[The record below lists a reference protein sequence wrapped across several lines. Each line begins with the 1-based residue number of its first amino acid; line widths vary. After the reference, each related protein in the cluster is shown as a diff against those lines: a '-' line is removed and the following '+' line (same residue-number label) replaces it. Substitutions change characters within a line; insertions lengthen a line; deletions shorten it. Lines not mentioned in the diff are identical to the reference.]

1 MEFLDFDDLDY
12 ADFHTRA
19 RDVGLVQL
27 VDKIAGGYLVETP
40 RGGRH
45 LGYRCEVIAGNKKLA
60 SKPEVSDGKKGS
72 VQVLVET
79 KGERGYVV
87 SPPSGGTVHK
97 SGKPYVWLQG
107 GPDTITTITRDERD
121 DILDLARS
129 FNQLTRTE
137 FAPQDASDRTRGD
150 HTRSDRPGDDF
161 NHPDPPD
168 RALTMM
174 RLVNRTFMG
183 KDRRATPS
191 ALCVIGACVNDNLTS
206 SRSSSILVIDRIGAA
221 RGGTN
226 EDPTPTFLQ
235 SDVLTDGDVFDDI
248 GRVTTRLAL
257 KDPGTPENPTSPT
270 SANYVTVTRYRVAY
284 RCNDG
289 RHTPG
294 VDVPFPI
301 DGPVTFTTVTG
312 TQSAEFI
319 LVRSSAKLEAPLRAL
334 AGGGGAIVINATAE
348 ITFYGT
354 DQTGPR
360 WKPRGQSASTFLIG
374 QTTRRRDEDLTV
386 PIETVGG
393 GRRGPCRAHVVVL
406 CA

>member
-1 MEFLDFDDLDY
+1 M
-12 ADFHTRA
+12 
-19 RDVGLVQL
+19 
-27 VDKIAGGYLVETP
+27 
-40 RGGRH
+40 
-45 LGYRCEVIAGNKKLA
+45 
-60 SKPEVSDGKKGS
+60 
-72 VQVLVET
+72 
-79 KGERGYVV
+79 
-87 SPPSGGTVHK
+87 
-97 SGKPYVWLQG
+97 
-107 GPDTITTITRDERD
+107 
-121 DILDLARS
+121 
-129 FNQLTRTE
+129 
-137 FAPQDASDRTRGD
+137 
-150 HTRSDRPGDDF
+150 
-161 NHPDPPD
+161 
-168 RALTMM
+168 MM

-191 ALCVIGACVNDNLTS
+191 ALCVIGAGVLLGACVNDNLTS

-284 RCNDG
+284 RRSDG

-301 DGPVTFTTVTG
+301 DGAVTFTTVTG

-334 AGGGGAIVINATAE
+334 ADGGGAIVINATAE

-354 DQTGPR
+354 DQTGATVEAAGTISVNFSD
-360 WKPRGQSASTFLIG
+360 WADDE
-374 QTTRRRDEDLTV
+374 TT
-386 PIETVGG
+386 
-393 GRRGPCRAHVVVL
+393 
-406 CA
+406 